1 VLSNAALLSLLREH
15 NAQAPDQL
23 LLERFGGKVGRV
35 SPSNC
40 RAGAAIGPK

>member
-1 VLSNAALLSLLREH
+1 MLSNADMLSLIREH

-23 LLERFGGKVGRV
+23 LLERFGGKVGRA

-40 RAGAAIGPK
+40 RANAAI